1 MATMICALMR
11 QTWYETIKKNL
22 EPGDRLRFY
31 EMCYE
36 FEFYGYEPTNDLPI
50 SCRIMFD
57 MVRNDLI
64 ADRSRALA
72 KAERARQNGAL
83 GGRPK
88 ITEENSEANNPEK
101 PSRFFSEPRKP
112 VIQLQNSTEQDSTE
126 QRERDRENE
135 DTHTFFSVCLDFFE
149 RGCSAPI
156 DEAKTFWGYY
166 ESTGWKT
173 KGGADIVDRIAL
185 AKAWRLKDCSRSLM
199 RKRLDYA
206 KMLRSIGAYEV
217 VLIEDFVELHR
228 YPDKKIVE
236 ITFETK
242 TPALI
247 MESKYLSKLGKWMP
261 VDQDGNYYALEYKIL
276 QASIEEVDAMQV
288 SD

>member
-1 MATMICALMR
+1 MR
-11 QTWYETIKKNL
+11 QTWYETVKKNL
-22 EPGDRLRFY
+22 QPGDRLRFY

-36 FEFYGYEPTNDLPI
+36 FEFYGYEPGEDLPI
-50 SCRIMFD
+50 SCRLMFD

-64 ADRSRALA
+64 ADRSRAIA

-101 PSRFFSEPRKP
+101 PSRFFEEPRKP

-126 QRERDRENE
+126 QKERDRENE

-149 RGCSAPI
+149 RGCSAPVE
-156 DEAKTFWGYY
+156 EARTFWGYY
-166 ESTGWKT
+166 ESTGWKS

-206 KMLRSIGAYEV
+206 KMLRSIGAHEV
-217 VLIEDFVELHR
+217 QLIEDFVELHR
-228 YPDKKIVE
+228 YPTEKAVQV
-236 ITFETK
+236 TFETK

-247 MESKYLSKLGKWMP
+247 LETKYLSKLEKWMP
-261 VDQDGNYYALEYKIL
+261 VDQDGNRYELRYQIL

-288 SD
+288 RD